1 MTEGAPGRTWPW
13 IVTAILLLVVGAGRM
28 PLLDPDEGRFA
39 SASVRMI
46 QTGDPI
52 VPEFNGEPRL
62 NKPPLIYWLQ
72 AASFTLLGVN
82 ETAAR
87 VPSLLA
93 AIGTILLVALWA
105 KRRLPAGSAAP
116 AAMALATTPL
126 FFACARIG
134 ITDMLLTL
142 WITAALILWH
152 EAIGTP
158 DRVTRRP
165 IAFAASLACGLAVLT
180 KGPVGMLLPAV
191 VIGLTAAVARRPGMI
206 TLRGAGT
213 AAAGILMVVGPWASA
228 LAGRIGL
235 SEAIAI
241 LEKESIDRVVSGIDH
256 ARPFY
261 YMLVS
266 FAVTFLP
273 WSAMAPA
280 VLLRGTPRRRLNT
293 DMPAF
298 LVIWFAS
305 ILLFFS
311 IPAEK
316 NDAYILP
323 AAPPLALLIA
333 LTLRHSL
340 IFGIARVA
348 ALVLIGV
355 ALLAPGPI
363 GERRSLAE
371 AVRTAGM
378 RDRPGCV
385 LLSYKLERPSLVFY
399 SGREVRWVRRSEDLW
414 RIVEAGRAM
423 DMAIVADDRRT
434 EREDLREALSA
445 AGFAIVGGQPGFAV
459 FFRAGQ
465 PP

>member
-39 SASVRMI
+39 SASVRMT

-105 KRRLPAGSAAP
+105 KRRLPTGSAAT

-152 EAIGTP
+152 EAIGRP

-191 VIGLTAAVARRPGMI
+191 VIGLTAAMARHPGMI

-235 SEAIAI
+235 PEAIAI

-261 YMLVS
+261 YTFAS

-273 WSAMAPA
+273 WSAMAPVA
-280 VLLRGTPRRRLNT
+280 LLRGTRQGDAR
-293 DMPAF
+293 F
-298 LVIWFAS
+298 LAIWFAAVM
-305 ILLFFS
+305 LFFS

-333 LTLRHSL
+333 LTLRHRL
-340 IFGIARVA
+340 VLGIARVA

-355 ALLAPGPI
+355 ALLALGPI

-371 AVRTAGM
+371 AVRTAGL

-423 DMAIVADDRRT
+423 DMAIVADDRRM
-434 EREDLREALSA
+434 ERENLREALSA